1 MNKQE
6 KIDKINNV
14 LADYFASGGDSKIP
28 AKELMPLFIRNGIF
42 EKDHKNGLP
51 IRQLLRELDRGN
63 KLDLIPYIY
72 PERKNANISWFFTDV
87 NKEKSQISPKVS
99 VSNETKSS
107 QMSIKARE
115 NSDEYYI
122 IALCNEVLGLKA
134 SQQHKFDFLKG
145 DSGRRLPV
153 DAYYRELN
161 LVIEYCESQHTVSTP
176 FFDRK
181 KTISG
186 ISRGE
191 QRKKYDEL
199 RRTVLPLYNIK
210 LIELHYCDFGETKR
224 LKRNRERDLEI
235 IRKKL
240 VEFVTSPL

>member
-1 MNKQE
+1 MNKHR

-14 LADYFASGGDSKIP
+14 LADYFASSADSKIP
-28 AKELMPLFIRNGIF
+28 AKELMPLFIKNGIF

-51 IRQLLRELDRGN
+51 IRQLLRELDSRN
-63 KLDLIPYIY
+63 ELNLIPYVY
-72 PERKNANISWFFTDV
+72 PERKDANTRWFFV
-87 NKEKSQISPKVS
+87 NKVKSQMCSKVL
-99 VSNETKSS
+99 VSHETKSS
-107 QMSIKARE
+107 KAPVKVRE
-115 NSDEYYI
+115 NSDEHYI

-153 DAYYRELN
+153 DAYYKELN

-181 KTISG
+181 KTVSG

-191 QRKKYDEL
+191 QRKKYDE
-199 RRTVLPLYNIK
+199 RRRIVLPLNNIK

-224 LKRNRERDLEI
+224 LKRNRERDIEI

-240 VEFVTSPL
+240 GEFL